1 MSRIEGSVATSLQQL
16 LAQEEERRAEQ
27 VLRARHLKQEQER
40 LLFEEQA
47 HRAEEAQR
55 RAEAIA
61 HEVRERSAT
70 ERATEQR
77 LQCERTAHL
86 ERVRAEIEL
95 DAKLTVMKAE
105 QQQEVERL
113 ALLRDARVRT
123 LEGQRGLL
131 VALLLTLAL
140 GMAMIYGAILRPMVQ
155 RQALALVDFGQTNEA
170 LRRGQSR
177 EHEVFLRRVTELSS
191 QLNDKS
197 QLVETL
203 RKELAA
209 AKVPP
214 KKGTPR
220 IQVTSPRPNTVCT
233 CNKTDPL
240 CDCW

>member
-1 MSRIEGSVATSLQQL
+1 M
-16 LAQEEERRAEQ
+16 
-27 VLRARHLKQEQER
+27 
-40 LLFEEQA
+40 
-47 HRAEEAQR
+47 
-55 RAEAIA
+55 
-61 HEVRERSAT
+61 
-70 ERATEQR
+70 
-77 LQCERTAHL
+77 
-86 ERVRAEIEL
+86 
-95 DAKLTVMKAE
+95 
-105 QQQEVERL
+105 

-140 GMAMIYGAILRPMVQ
+140 GIAMIYGVILRPMVQ

-170 LRRGQSR
+170 LRREQSR

-191 QLNDKS
+191 ELNEKS

-209 AKVPP
+209 VKSPP
-214 KKGTPR
+214 KKGTP
-220 IQVTSPRPNTVCT
+220 QTHVTSPRPKPACT